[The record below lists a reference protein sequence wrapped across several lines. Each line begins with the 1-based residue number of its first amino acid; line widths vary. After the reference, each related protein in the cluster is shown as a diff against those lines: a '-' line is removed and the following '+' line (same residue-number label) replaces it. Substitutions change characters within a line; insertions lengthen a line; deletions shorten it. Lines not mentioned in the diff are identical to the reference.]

1 MPGGS
6 ELISPHGDAVDW
18 PLVVDGDHEAFER
31 VFDRHAGLVHG
42 FVRRRTSDE
51 DVAEDIA
58 AQVFL
63 EAWRQRRKVALLDGS
78 LRSWLLGVASN
89 LVRRHWRSLDRSK
102 RAVARL
108 PVPKSV
114 PDHAD
119 RIAEHLDAQ
128 QRLIDLRTEL
138 ETMPRKQVEVLL
150 LWAWE
155 EMSHPEIADVLG
167 IPVGTV
173 RSRLSRARKRLSR
186 EEGTV
191 ADHRAFH
198 EQESGG
204 DGPPATNSERNPG

>member
-1 MPGGS
+1 M
-6 ELISPHGDAVDW
+6 ISPHGDARDW
-18 PLVVDGDHEAFER
+18 PLAVEGDLEAFER
-31 VFDRHAGLVHG
+31 VFDRHAGLIHG
-42 FVRRRTSDE
+42 FVRRRTIDE

-63 EAWRQRRKVALLDGS
+63 EAWRQRRKVELLDGS

-89 LVRRHWRSLDRSK
+89 LVRRHWRSLDRRN

-108 PVPKSV
+108 PLPNSV

-119 RIAEHLDAQ
+119 GIVEHLDTQ
-128 QRLIDLRTEL
+128 QRLIDLRAEL
-138 ETMPRKQVEVLL
+138 DALPRKHVEVLL

-155 EMSHPEIADVLG
+155 ELSYPEIAQVLG

-186 EEGTV
+186 EKGTV
-191 ADHRAFH
+191 TEDREFH
-198 EQESGG
+198 ERKTSG
-204 DGPPATNSERNPG
+204 DVSPATNSERSPG